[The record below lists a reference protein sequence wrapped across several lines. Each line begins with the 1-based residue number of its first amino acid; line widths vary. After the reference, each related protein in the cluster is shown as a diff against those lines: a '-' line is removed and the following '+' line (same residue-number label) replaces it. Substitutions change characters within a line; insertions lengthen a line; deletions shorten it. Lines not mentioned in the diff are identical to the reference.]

1 MDKETKYLRLIS
13 ILSLIVVIFIYAP
26 FIPKLTLKDLLN
38 YRPESSELAAIALVG
53 LYCLKAIA
61 MVIPL
66 VMLYV
71 VAGIIFPPGWA
82 IIITYFCLFIEM
94 TISFFVGRCLGSKRV
109 LALVNESERAKKLME
124 FGCNNGLL
132 SCFVVRFIP
141 GPPFDLTNMLI
152 GSTGMKYHQFIAGT
166 LLGVTPG
173 MIPLVLMGD
182 AAADPL
188 SPQFMIPFSISM
200 LTVLFVAVGYYVWRK
215 KLRAR
220 IHDDLN

>member
-1 MDKETKYLRLIS
+1 MNKEMKYLRLIS
-13 ILSLIVVIFIYAP
+13 ILSIIVVISICAS

-38 YRPESSELAAIALVG
+38 YKPESPELAVLALVG

-82 IIITYFCLFIEM
+82 IVITYFCLFIEM
-94 TISFFVGRCLGSKRV
+94 TISFFIGRCLGSKRV
-109 LALVNESERAKKLME
+109 LALINESERAKKIME
-124 FGCNNGLL
+124 FGYNNGLL

-141 GPPFDLTNMLI
+141 GPPFDLTNMII
-152 GSTGMKYHQFIAGT
+152 GSTGMKYPQFITGT
-166 LLGVTPG
+166 MLGITPG

-182 AAADPL
+182 AAANPL
-188 SPQFMIPFSISM
+188 SPQFLIPFSISI
-200 LTVLFVAVGYYVWRK
+200 LTVLFLAIGYHQWRK
-215 KLRAR
+215 KLKAR
-220 IHDDLN
+220 LYDDSD